1 MDRFCVFCSIRTLR
15 LPTMLYSR
23 RLFLT
28 LPLLFFVAAC
38 GTKEVLV
45 AKDPVVPSGV
55 DLSGQW
61 QLQDAGNDASGALR
75 SSRTSRSAVRVFL
88 EFGSNLKITQTDFG
102 VFVSFDRSIVEEY
115 RFGENRVVSVGPISA
130 SRVSGWEG
138 DSYVIETLDDEGDKL
153 IESYRLAD
161 DSEMLL
167 RGLVLIVDREE
178 RFNTMQRFVRR

>member
-1 MDRFCVFCSIRTLR
+1 
-15 LPTMLYSR
+15 MLYSR

-28 LPLLFFVAAC
+28 LPLLCFVSAC
-38 GTKEVLV
+38 VTKEVLV
-45 AKDPVVPSGV
+45 SKDPVVPTGV
-55 DLSGQW
+55 DLTGQW
-61 QLQDAGNDASGALR
+61 QLQDSGDDASRALR
-75 SSRTSRSAVRVFL
+75 SSRTAGSAVRVFL

-153 IESYRLAD
+153 IEYYRLGD
-161 DSEMLL
+161 DGETLL
-167 RGLVLIVDREE
+167 RRLVLIVDREE
-178 RFNTMQRFVRR
+178 RFNSTQEFARR